1 MNDKQARAR
10 ISKEAK
16 YWKWIEESTNSFC
29 KHKLY
34 MVYKRKSLLRWDGN
48 RKERGNPKERIC
60 KGSETTKETKGCYE
74 QICRWIH

>member
-34 MVYKRKSLLRWDGN
+34 KIPGTWIDENKEEIYN
-48 RKERGNPKERIC
+48 RFLIRL
-60 KGSETTKETKGCYE
+60 
-74 QICRWIH
+74 